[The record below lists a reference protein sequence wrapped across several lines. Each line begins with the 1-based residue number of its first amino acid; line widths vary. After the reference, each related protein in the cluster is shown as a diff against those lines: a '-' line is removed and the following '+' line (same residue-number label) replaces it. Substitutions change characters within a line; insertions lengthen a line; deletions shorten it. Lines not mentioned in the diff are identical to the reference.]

1 MRNRV
6 LKKIA
11 DNFRIDKELFLMLGD
26 LGVFQSRD
34 AINIDN
40 YRCFNYGIMEQSMVG
55 FASGISMAK
64 SYPIIYSITPFII
77 ERCYE
82 QLKLDFGY
90 NKSKGLIISAGG
102 SFDYNKL
109 GPTHYCPNDISLMIK
124 AKCRDI
130 YLPWNERKAE
140 EFIGKILKNKF
151 FSYLRLSSEE
161 INGEIMPH
169 DISRFNVKNQK
180 NDLILG
186 LGPDSYLLAKH
197 LNIELNFSISKI
209 DAKLIDIIFNLIK
222 KGINLTII
230 AGFNLDFFLNLLQN
244 TKNKEDAKTDNNG
257 YLKLIYSMDTKYDS
271 AEKKITHLTS
281 NLFFNE
287 FIIK

>member
-11 DNFRIDKELFLMLGD
+11 DNFLIDKELFLMLGD

-34 AINIDN
+34 AIKFDN

-55 FASGISMAK
+55 FASGISMANA
-64 SYPIIYSITPFII
+64 YPIIYSITPFII

-90 NKSKGLIISAGG
+90 NNGKGLIITAGG

-124 AKCRDI
+124 AKCREI
-130 YLPWNERKAE
+130 YLPWNEIKAE
-140 EFIGKILKNKF
+140 EFIGKIFEKKF

-161 INGEIMPH
+161 INEEIMPN
-169 DISRFNVKNQK
+169 DITSFDIKNK
-180 NDLILG
+180 TNYLILG

-197 LNIELNFSISKI
+197 LNYELNFSISKI
-209 DAKLIDIIFNLIK
+209 DNKLIDIIFNMVK
-222 KGINLTII
+222 RGINLTII

-244 TKNKEDAKTDNNG
+244 KKQKKDEKTYKNG
-257 YLKLIYSMDTKYDS
+257 SLKLIYSMDTKYDT